1 MCIITHNIQND
12 IIRKQLLNTHFDVL
26 IWYYHK
32 VDDID
37 RKNYV
42 LSDIDSSTVR
52 LGLAICVIYEIY
64 YINIVEGIKVMILE

>member
-1 MCIITHNIQND
+1 MIY
-12 IIRKQLLNTHFDVL
+12 V
-26 IWYYHK
+26 
-32 VDDID
+32 D

-64 YINIVEGIKVMILE
+64 YINIVEDIKVMILE